1 MKDHHKIRLLRLM
14 RNLSQE
20 SVAFELAI
28 SQNTY
33 SRIERGEI
41 TLREDRKLKI
51 LQLMQMTL
59 ADFNALVFDHTED
72 NDVSRPNVPTQIQS
86 HKPNVAIAQHDA
98 HVQNLLIENTWLRE
112 QNTQLLMLLNT
123 YIKNKSE

>member
-1 MKDHHKIRLLRLM
+1 M

-72 NDVSRPNVPTQIQS
+72 NIVLDVSTPNVPTQIQS
-86 HKPNVAIAQHDA
+86 RKPNVTIVQHDA
-98 HVQNLLIENTWLRE
+98 HVQSLLIENTWLRE